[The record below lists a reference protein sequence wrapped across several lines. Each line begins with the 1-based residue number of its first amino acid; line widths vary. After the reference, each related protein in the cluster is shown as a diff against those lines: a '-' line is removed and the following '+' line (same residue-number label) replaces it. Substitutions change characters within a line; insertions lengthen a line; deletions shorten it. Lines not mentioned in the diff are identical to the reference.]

1 MPRAGPDMA
10 ALDAIPGTGL
20 KIPSMI
26 GFDKLATLERAAIAG
41 KIGDAPVEWLPLTA
55 RLFSRFSV
63 SGSGNGRESLARKL
77 GARRG
82 ASYLMPQILP
92 MQSSKAGP
100 KWARPCRRP
109 SVRQVGL
116 GDLRRIPDD
125 EAFGVAVA
133 VPRLDVANRV
143 AAAGEPVVVLVVV
156 EVRNDG
162 AVAHLGH
169 G

>member
-1 MPRAGPDMA
+1 
-10 ALDAIPGTGL
+10 
-20 KIPSMI
+20 MI

-92 MQSSKAGP
+92 MQSSKPGP
-100 KWARPCRRP
+100 SGPGLVADLQYGRSASVISGRSQTTKLSESP
-109 SVRQVGL
+109 SRCHVSMW
-116 GDLRRIPDD
+116 RI
-125 EAFGVAVA
+125 V
-133 VPRLDVANRV
+133 
-143 AAAGEPVVVLVVV
+143 
-156 EVRNDG
+156 
-162 AVAHLGH
+162 
-169 G
+169 